1 MSQEAIKKLAGIFE
15 KQQKILQKL
24 AYPPISL
31 HEARQLFGLPAD
43 FDYETA
49 KEAVNRYVTE
59 HRNKPDWNAK
69 SVTFNRALVTLEDDF
84 RYRERAKER
93 AKEMSQD
100 IPQDS
105 PEDSQS
111 LPPDFDNA
119 LNHYKE
125 KQQEALENPA
135 RHSDFRMTLN
145 QLARMAEGEKAIW
158 EELGEYFPGWTPN
171 NIRQLLSKLRG

>member
-1 MSQEAIKKLAGIFE
+1 MSDEVLKKLAGIFE

-31 HEARQLFGLPAD
+31 HEARQLFGLPTD

-49 KEAVNRYVTE
+49 KEAINRYVTE
-59 HRNKPDWNAK
+59 NRNKPDWNAK
-69 SVTFNRALVTLEDDF
+69 SVTFNRALAILEDDF
-84 RYRERAKER
+84 RYRERAK
-93 AKEMSQD
+93 KMSQD
-100 IPQDS
+100 SPQDS
-105 PEDSQS
+105 PQS
-111 LPPDFDNA
+111 LPPDFEDT

-125 KQQEALENPA
+125 KQQQALKNPM

-145 QLARMAEGEKAIW
+145 QLARMAEGEGAIW
-158 EELGEYFPGWTPN
+158 EELGEYFPGWSPN